1 MAMAYAYRDLLLFQK
16 LGYTVR
22 NEIFSRDI
30 VGDFLMLVAIG
41 FSTIPLFLSYY
52 LKMDKKWIYTTQFL
66 LSYLLA
72 FFLINSSLN
81 FFKGTVYNFTYG
93 VLDQKV
99 GDLGNYELYSTA
111 LSQNI
116 MYQHFLGWSML
127 ATAFLVCFRR
137 TRPVGTVMGL
147 ALSLNI
153 FFISHGFNFAHKEKG
168 LLILAMSTYLLVSQ
182 WPFFSSV
189 FLFNERAKKR
199 KFPFPQNNR
208 LYEVLAMG
216 KMVTLIGLMVFLNF
230 KKESNWLNRYSS
242 KSNPIVGAWKIDSSQ
257 STFEGNQT
265 KDFLQ
270 AEIFYFDRGSTA
282 FIEIDDS
289 ISRFKYLLDPNAE
302 QFDMYDFHQLRDV
315 DLKGKYELIDPDTLI
330 FNGKNHR
337 DSIII
342 QLSREKK
349 YDRFKH

>member
-1 MAMAYAYRDLLLFQK
+1 MCNFYNSETRNQQIDCYHRYCNGLYGNGICLSRFIAFSKTGLHSTKRNFLKRYRWRFPYAC
-16 LGYTVR
+16 
-22 NEIFSRDI
+22 
-30 VGDFLMLVAIG
+30 GDRF
-41 FSTIPLFLSYY
+41 
-52 LKMDKKWIYTTQFL
+52 
-66 LSYLLA
+66 
-72 FFLINSSLN
+72 
-81 FFKGTVYNFTYG
+81 
-93 VLDQKV
+93 
-99 GDLGNYELYSTA
+99 LGNYELYSTA